1 MFNLC
6 SERLYDS
13 SLFEGL
19 VACFPFDDHNCP
31 PLPLL
36 KSFCDSAYDWLKQD
50 MDHMVVVH
58 CKAGKSRTGLM
69 ICCLLLYLKVSTHRL
84 CHWEI
89 WLTNGIGWERFV
101 WVLALPLAK
110 QAHPFGLQFCGVN
123 RNSQESRLALI
134 VYYLLL
140 YLKVSA
146 QASITG
152 ILVHS

>member
-1 MFNLC
+1 VFNLC

-69 ICCLLLYLKVSTHRL
+69 ICCLLLYLKVSIHRIRHL
-84 CHWEI
+84 GSGIRNFWLGEI
-89 WLTNGIGWERFV
+89 CLGIGSS
-101 WVLALPLAK
+101 
-110 QAHPFGLQFCGVN
+110 FGKGGRVC
-123 RNSQESRLALI
+123 
-134 VYYLLL
+134 
-140 YLKVSA
+140 KSA
-146 QASITG
+146 S
-152 ILVHS
+152 LRR

>member
-1 MFNLC
+1 VFNLC

-69 ICCLLLYLKVSTHRL
+69 ICCLLLYLKVSTHRSVVGNL
-84 CHWEI
+84 
-89 WLTNGIGWERFV
+89 GAQM
-101 WVLALPLAK
+101 VLAGGGLFGSLTLPLAK
-110 QAHPFGLQFCGVN
+110 KAGSASLQVFGVD
-123 RNSQESRLALI
+123 
-134 VYYLLL
+134 
-140 YLKVSA
+140 
-146 QASITG
+146 
-152 ILVHS
+152 